1 MLCRLV
7 INTLRQ
13 LIKVFVRID
22 GAMKNLVNFWLGLA
36 LTVVASFAASANEI
50 LRVGDA
56 TITYQSG
63 YIDPENMNGNAR
75 DVTITSDEGVVVNFD
90 RYRFKTKSENG
101 FTRIKNFDVKG
112 VVMSESDEVLT
123 IQQFKWKD
131 LVLPVADF
139 NFNAL
144 IFDDNF
150 LNQIEDFGQFSIINL
165 DFFEAGQQNL
175 HIDLIAFDS
184 EMVNV
189 PSLPDIPV
197 QNVEIIMQN
206 MAIAVDASQDQGFR
220 DMMRSL
226 NLDQFVINLNSS
238 SIVDV
243 QSDRVNNNVSTTV
256 EFEGMGQIELD
267 IDIGMLN
274 SSLQIL
280 NAAVNQSNAEIS
292 DELVGLMFTGGMFNA
307 MSLMIEDQGLLDLFM
322 VEYANELGISKAD
335 AVNMLMDQLAITMG
349 SYAPLTF
356 AAIAPEVRGFLE
368 NGGEL
373 TVALN
378 PPSPTVFSSFLG
390 FAAVP
395 DTAADAL
402 GLMVDHQVP

>member
-1 MLCRLV
+1 MLCGLV

-13 LIKVFVRID
+13 LIKVLVRMD
-22 GAMKNLVNFWLGLA
+22 GAMKNLAKLWLGL
-36 LTVVASFAASANEI
+36 VVSVMICFSAFANEI

-56 TITYQSG
+56 IITYESG
-63 YIDPENMNGNAR
+63 YIDPQNLNGKAQ
-75 DVTITSDEGVVVNFD
+75 DVTITADDGAVVSFDE
-90 RYRFKTKSENG
+90 YHFKTKSENG
-101 FTRIKNFDVKG
+101 QTRVENFNVKG
-112 VVMSESDEVLT
+112 VVLTEDQDVLT
-123 IQQFKWKD
+123 IQDFSWKD

-139 NFNAL
+139 DINAL
-144 IFDDNF
+144 MFDDNF
-150 LNQIEDFGQFSIINL
+150 LNQIEDFGQFSVTNV
-165 DFFEAGQQNL
+165 DFFEDGQQNL

-184 EMVNV
+184 AMVDIPN
-189 PSLPDIPV
+189 LPDIPV
-197 QNVEIIMQN
+197 QNVAISLQN
-206 MAIAVDASQDQGFR
+206 MAIAVDASQDQDFQ

-226 NLDQFVINLNSS
+226 NLNQFVINATSS

-243 QSDRVNNNVSTTV
+243 QSDRVDNKISTVV

-280 NAAVNQSNAEIS
+280 NAAVTQTDAEIS
-292 DELVGLMFTGGMFNA
+292 DELVGLMFSGGLFNA
-307 MSLMIEDQGLLDLFM
+307 MRLKLEDQGLLDLIM
-322 VEYANELGISKAD
+322 IEYAQELGISRAE
-335 AVNMLMDQLAITMG
+335 AVNMMMDQLAITMG

-368 NGGEL
+368 NGGGL
-373 TVALN
+373 TVAFN

-395 DTAADAL
+395 DTAAEAL
-402 GLMVDHQVP
+402 GLSVDHQVP

>member
-1 MLCRLV
+1 MLYRLV

-75 DVTITSDEGVVVNFD
+75 DVTITSDEGVVVSFD

-220 DMMRSL
+220 DMMKSL

-280 NAAVNQSNAEIS
+280 NAAVSQSNAEIS

-322 VEYANELGISKAD
+322 VEYANELGISKAET
-335 AVNMLMDQLAITMG
+335 VNMLMDQLAITMG

-402 GLMVDHQVP
+402 GLTVDHQVP

>member
-1 MLCRLV
+1 MLCGLV

-13 LIKVFVRID
+13 FKTVFVRMD
-22 GAMKNLVNFWLGLA
+22 GAMKNLTNFWLGLVLSVMICFTA
-36 LTVVASFAASANEI
+36 NANEI

-56 TITYQSG
+56 IITYQSG
-63 YIDPENMNGNAR
+63 YIDPQNLNGKAR
-75 DVTITSDEGVVVNFD
+75 DVTITADDGAVVSFDE
-90 RYRFKTKSENG
+90 YHFKTKSENG
-101 FTRIKNFDVKG
+101 QTRVENFNVKG
-112 VVMSESDEVLT
+112 VVLTEDQDVLT
-123 IQQFKWKD
+123 IQDFSWKD

-139 NFNAL
+139 DINAL
-144 IFDDNF
+144 MFDDNF
-150 LNQIEDFGQFSIINL
+150 LNQIEDFGQFSVTNV
-165 DFFEAGQQNL
+165 DFFEDGQQNL

-184 EMVNV
+184 AMVDIPN
-189 PSLPDIPV
+189 LPDIPV
-197 QNVEIIMQN
+197 QNVAISLQN
-206 MAIAVDASQDQGFR
+206 MAIAVDASQDQDFQ

-226 NLDQFVINLNSS
+226 NLNQFVINATSS

-243 QSDRVNNNVSTTV
+243 QSDRVDNKISTVV

-280 NAAVNQSNAEIS
+280 NAAVTQTDAEIS
-292 DELVGLMFTGGMFNA
+292 DELVGLMFSGGLFNA
-307 MSLMIEDQGLLDLFM
+307 MRLKLEDQGLLDLIM
-322 VEYANELGISKAD
+322 IEYAQELGISRAE
-335 AVNMLMDQLAITMG
+335 AVNMMMDQLAITMG

-368 NGGEL
+368 NGGGL
-373 TVALN
+373 TVAFN

-395 DTAADAL
+395 DTAAEAL
-402 GLMVDHQVP
+402 GLSVDHQAP

>member
-1 MLCRLV
+1 
-7 INTLRQ
+7 
-13 LIKVFVRID
+13 
-22 GAMKNLVNFWLGLA
+22 MKNLANLWLGFVMSVMICF
-36 LTVVASFAASANEI
+36 TASANEI

-63 YIDPENMNGNAR
+63 YIDPQNLNGKAR
-75 DVTITSDEGVVVNFD
+75 DVTITSDDGAVVSFD
-90 RYRFKTKSENG
+90 EYRFKTKSENG
-101 FTRIKNFDVKG
+101 QTRVENFNVKG
-112 VVMSESDEVLT
+112 VVLTEDQDVLT
-123 IQQFKWKD
+123 IQEFSWEN

-139 NFNAL
+139 DFNAL
-144 IFDDNF
+144 MFDDNF
-150 LNQIEDFGQFSIINL
+150 LNQIENFGQFSVTNV
-165 DFFEAGQQNL
+165 DFFEDGQQNL

-184 EMVNV
+184 AMVDI
-189 PSLPDIPV
+189 PTLPDIPV
-197 QNVEIIMQN
+197 QNVEISLQN
-206 MAIAVDASQDQGFR
+206 MAIAVDASQDQGFQ

-226 NLDQFVINLNSS
+226 NLNQFVINVTSS

-243 QSDRVNNNVSTTV
+243 QSDRVDNKISTVV

-280 NAAVNQSNAEIS
+280 NAAVTQTEAEIS
-292 DELVGLMFTGGMFNA
+292 DELVGLMFSGGLFNA
-307 MSLMIEDQGLLDLFM
+307 MRLKLEDQGLLDLIM
-322 VEYANELGISKAD
+322 VEYANELGMSRAE
-335 AVNMLMDQLAITMG
+335 AVNMVMDQLAINMG

-368 NGGEL
+368 NGGGL
-373 TVALN
+373 TVAFN

-395 DTAADAL
+395 DTAAEAL
-402 GLMVDHQVP
+402 GLTVDHQVP

>member
-1 MLCRLV
+1 MDV
-7 INTLRQ
+7 
-13 LIKVFVRID
+13 D
-22 GAMKNLVNFWLGLA
+22 MKNFMNLWLGLV
-36 LTVVASFAASANEI
+36 LTVVTCFTASANEI

-63 YIDPENMNGNAR
+63 YIDPQDLNGKAR
-75 DVTITSDEGVVVNFD
+75 DVTITADDGAIITFDE
-90 RYRFKTKSENG
+90 YHFKTKSENG
-101 FTRIKNFDVKG
+101 QTRIQNFNVKG
-112 VVMSESDEVLT
+112 VVLTEDQDVLT
-123 IQQFKWKD
+123 IQDFSWKD

-139 NFNAL
+139 DINAMM
-144 IFDDNF
+144 FDDNF
-150 LNQIEDFGQFSIINL
+150 LNQIEDFGQFSVTNV
-165 DFFEAGQQNL
+165 DFFEGGQQNL

-184 EMVNV
+184 AMVDI

-197 QNVEIIMQN
+197 QNVKITLQN

-220 DMMRSL
+220 NMMNSL
-226 NLDQFVINLNSS
+226 NLDQFVINVTSS

-243 QSDRVNNNVSTTV
+243 QTDRVDNQISTVV

-280 NAAVNQSNAEIS
+280 NAAVTQADTEIS
-292 DELVGLMFTGGMFNA
+292 DELVGLMFSGGLFNA
-307 MSLMIEDQGLLDLFM
+307 MRLKVEDQGLLDLIM
-322 VEYANELGISKAD
+322 VEYAQELGISRAE
-335 AVNMLMDQLAITMG
+335 AVNMVMDQLAITMG

-368 NGGEL
+368 NGGDL
-373 TVALN
+373 TVAFN

-395 DTAADAL
+395 DTAAEAL
-402 GLMVDHQVP
+402 GLSVAHQAP